1 MPDKAARRCG
11 HRDAAHRGR
20 LKSMP
25 KSRTQHDLLSEIPS
39 PSRRLWVGLCITLVI
54 FVVFVMY
61 AIHQIRWLEDFQVN
75 VVQRNRQASLQLLR
89 LQNDAYLLAVLIR
102 DMTLPESRYPIA
114 YYRTE
119 FTRLHKDM
127 DEALALEKQYAVA
140 DPSANQERVQ
150 LKRILADIWEIA
162 DVAFG
167 LADDGHE
174 VSARY
179 LIKTQLERKRVV
191 ISKIVARLLNIN
203 DRAQT
208 EAGAKISAVYEEVK
222 KDILLLIAVLL
233 LLALGTGLY
242 TLQANRKTFEK
253 LHHLAE
259 KLQVQNQQL
268 AALYDAIHAVSQEQE
283 PNKVLQDACEQLS
296 RALGISR
303 VLFFRHDA
311 EENSY
316 RLEAACGLDE
326 KDELAGSLRKV
337 LASSPPA
344 ADSIE
349 PFYLAPADGN
359 APFGQDSQSSSRA
372 LALPLRVGNSLH
384 GIFTL
389 LPEESSEA
397 SSEEDLRLASK
408 IVEATLGPL
417 KNARLLAQLKIQSEQ
432 LRKLSWKLI
441 EVQEETLRQVAR
453 DLHDEFGQILTA
465 IGVMLGR
472 AGQKGLE
479 KGSPFIEDVRQ
490 VKKIVEN
497 ALQSVR
503 DSSQIFRPA
512 ILDDFGLE
520 QTLDWFVTQFSNQ
533 TGIRVNFER
542 ELADGFFPAEDA
554 IHLYRIVQEALNNV
568 ARHSK
573 AREAWVLL
581 KETDGE
587 LHLEVRDNGT
597 GFEVGGELNRSL
609 GEGLGLMGMR
619 ERTEHLNGTFAISSA
634 PHKGTVVRVRIP
646 LKKPAARPAAEKV
659 S

>member
-1 MPDKAARRCG
+1 
-11 HRDAAHRGR
+11 
-20 LKSMP
+20 MP
-25 KSRTQHDLLSEIPS
+25 KSRAEHDLLSEIPS

-54 FVVFVMY
+54 FVVFATY

-89 LQNDAYLLAVLIR
+89 LQNNAYLLAVLIR

-127 DEALALEKQYAVA
+127 DEALTLEKQYAVA
-140 DPSANQERVQ
+140 DPFANQERVQ
-150 LKRILADIWEIA
+150 LKRILTDIWETA
-162 DVAFG
+162 DIAFG

-233 LLALGTGLY
+233 LLALATGLY

-316 RLEAACGLDE
+316 RLEAASGPGE
-326 KDELAGSLRKV
+326 KDELAASLRRV

-344 ADSIE
+344 ADSDDA
-349 PFYLAPADGN
+349 FYFVPADGN
-359 APFGQDSQSSSRA
+359 TPFGQDSQSSSQA

-389 LPEESSEA
+389 LPEEGSGA
-397 SSEEDLRLASK
+397 WSEEDFRLASK

-490 VKKIVEN
+490 VKKIVEDT
-497 ALQSVR
+497 LQSVR

-634 PHKGTVVRVRIP
+634 LHKGTVVRVRIP